1 MDTNNV
7 LQRMRQSSEKLAGD
21 WSRRVRRE
29 TVLKKYNSF
38 GDPALLDMNRTL
50 FRNLALWLDGEI
62 DRNQAGSFFVD
73 LGKVRRSEGFPVS
86 EVAYALMLVQRTV
99 LDFFRREN
107 TDRSPEGLDAVLDLT
122 GRAADFFYLGAFY
135 MLKGHLEDTYIAF
148 SRHEALPNDVLKKY
162 FFDDF
167 YFK

>member
-1 MDTNNV
+1 METNNV
-7 LQRMRQSSEKLAGD
+7 MQSLRQSSDRLAGD
-21 WSRRVRRE
+21 WTRRVRRE
-29 TVLKKYNSF
+29 TALRKYNSF

-50 FRNLALWLDGEI
+50 FRNLVLWLDGDI
-62 DRNQAGSFFVD
+62 DRNQTGSFFVD

-99 LDFFRREN
+99 FEFLRREN
-107 TDRSPEGLDAVLDLT
+107 ADRSPEGLDAILDLT